1 MAFAEYYARID
12 PEAIAYMKLFT
23 ARLIIAAA
31 LVAPFSFAQNSA
43 YTLGVMSLNPLG
55 YWKLD
60 GNFNDATQ
68 RQNNAANAN
77 LAGPVGFTLPGGG
90 APIDPSGQAGVFN
103 SSKTQAV
110 NISAGN
116 TFNFS
121 FTQPFT
127 LMAWVKTANQGLSP
141 MTVIG
146 KIDGTQTGYA
156 LVINNGSPFG
166 TQGAGHFGLFLEA
179 QGGISQVQS
188 NVSVN
193 DGAWHFLAVTSDGSG
208 LLTGVQL
215 YLDGAQVAST
225 AGPNSVSSSIV
236 NNVALSIGG
245 LPSAGSSFSPFE
257 GLIDEVAIWNST
269 LTPPQIQQLAGFA
282 TGARKIMPQFV
293 FGGGWYSAMYFLNT
307 GIAPVTF
314 PVNFTADNG
323 TALTTIPLITGGVTA
338 VTLAPGASTVIE
350 AANVG
355 ALTQGYASFIA
366 PPGIIGYGVF
376 RQTLPI
382 ALNEPDQE
390 AVVPFSSANTTSS
403 TLLWDD
409 RISATA
415 VALANPNASPVTV
428 TVTVTKS
435 DGSPI
440 GTVTLPP
447 LAANGHTAFVLHDVV
462 AGTAGNRGTAI
473 FSAGSG
479 NVAVLGLRATGVALT
494 SIPTTDK

>member
-1 MAFAEYYARID
+1 
-12 PEAIAYMKLFT
+12 MKFS
-23 ARLIIAAA
+23 ASRLIIAAA
-31 LVAPFSFAQNSA
+31 LAAPFSFAQNNA
-43 YTLGVMSLNPLG
+43 YTLGVLSLNPLG

-68 RQNNAANAN
+68 RQNTGVNAN
-77 LAGPVGFTLPGGG
+77 PPSPIGFTLPGGG
-90 APIDPSGQAGVFN
+90 APIDPAGQAGVFN
-103 SSKTQAV
+103 SSKAQAV
-110 NISAGN
+110 NIAAGN

-127 LMAWVKTANQGLSP
+127 LMAWVKTANQGLSQ
-141 MTVIG
+141 MTILG
-146 KIDGTQTGYA
+146 KIDATQTGYA
-156 LVINNGSPFG
+156 LVINNGLPIGGGRF
-166 TQGAGHFGLFLEA
+166 ALLMEA

-188 NVSVN
+188 NVPVN
-193 DGAWHFLAVTSDGSG
+193 DGAWHFLVVTNDGSG
-208 LLTGVQL
+208 SLTGIQL
-215 YLDGAQVAST
+215 YLDGALVTST
-225 AGPNSVSSSIV
+225 QGPNSVSSSIV

-257 GLIDEVAIWNST
+257 GLIDEVAIWNT
-269 LTPPQIQQLAGFA
+269 VLTPPQIQQLAGFA
-282 TGARKIMPQFV
+282 TGVRKIMPQFV
-293 FGGGWYSAMYFLNT
+293 FGGGWYSAMYFSNT

-323 TALTTIPLITGGVTA
+323 TALTTIPLITGGATA

-355 ALTQGYASFIA
+355 PLSQGYASFVA

-390 AVVPFSSANTTSS
+390 AVVPFSSASTTTS

-428 TVTVTKS
+428 TITVTKS

-447 LAANGHTAFVLHDVV
+447 LPPNGHTAFVLHDVV
-462 AGTAGNRGTAI
+462 PGTAGNRGTAV
-473 FSAGSG
+473 FSVTSG

>member
-1 MAFAEYYARID
+1 M
-12 PEAIAYMKLFT
+12 AYMKFF
-23 ARLIIAAA
+23 ASRLIITAA
-31 LVAPFSFAQNSA
+31 LAAPFSFAQNSA
-43 YTLGVMSLNPLG
+43 YTLGVLSLNPLG

-68 RQNNAANAN
+68 HQNNGANAN
-77 LAGPVGFTLPGGG
+77 LAGPIGFTLPGGG
-90 APIDPSGQAGVFN
+90 APIDPVGEAAIFN
-103 SSKTQAV
+103 SSKTEAV
-110 NISAGN
+110 NIAAGN

-141 MTVIG
+141 MTVLG
-146 KIDGTQTGYA
+146 KIDATQTGYA

-166 TQGAGHFGLFLEA
+166 TQGGGHFGLLMEA

-193 DGAWHFLAVTSDGSG
+193 DGAWHFLVVTNDGSG
-208 LLTGVQL
+208 FLTGIQL
-215 YLDGAQVAST
+215 YLDGAQVTST
-225 AGPNSVSSSIV
+225 SGPNGVSSSIV

-245 LPSAGSSFSPFE
+245 LPGAGSSFAPFE
-257 GLIDEVAIWNST
+257 GLIDEVAIWNT
-269 LTPPQIQQLAGFA
+269 ALTQAQIQQLAGFA

-293 FGGGWYSAMYFLNT
+293 FGGGWYSAMYFSNT
-307 GIAPVTF
+307 GIATVIF
-314 PVNFTADNG
+314 PVSFTADNG
-323 TALTTIPLITGGVTA
+323 TAMTNIPLITGGATA

-355 ALTQGYASFIA
+355 PLTQGYASFIA

-390 AVVPFSSANTTSS
+390 AVVPFSSANTTTS

-415 VALANPNASPVTV
+415 VAIANPNASPVTV
-428 TVTVTKS
+428 TVTVTNS
-435 DGSPI
+435 DGSLI

-447 LAANGHTAFVLHDVV
+447 LAPNGHTAFVLHDVV
-462 AGTAGNRGTAI
+462 PGTAGNRGTAI